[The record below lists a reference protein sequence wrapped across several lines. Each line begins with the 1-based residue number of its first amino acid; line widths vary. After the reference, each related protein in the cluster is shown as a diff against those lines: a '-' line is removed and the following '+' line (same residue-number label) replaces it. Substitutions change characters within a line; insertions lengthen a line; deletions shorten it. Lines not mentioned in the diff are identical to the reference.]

1 MNGIN
6 NKHDDLDATFSI
18 RNGKKKKKKKQNCKG
33 VSSQAIY
40 SRLPIHLCSLLLEC
54 QWIRCMTAETETL
67 KSN

>member
-6 NKHDDLDATFSI
+6 NKHDDLDATFYI
-18 RNGKKKKKKKQNCKG
+18 RNGEKKKQNCKG
-33 VSSQAIY
+33 ASSQAIY

>member
-18 RNGKKKKKKKQNCKG
+18 RNGKKKQNCKG
-33 VSSQAIY
+33 VSSQTIY
-40 SRLPIHLCSLLLEC
+40 SRLLIHVCSLLLEC
-54 QWIRCMTAETETL
+54 QCIWCMTAETETL